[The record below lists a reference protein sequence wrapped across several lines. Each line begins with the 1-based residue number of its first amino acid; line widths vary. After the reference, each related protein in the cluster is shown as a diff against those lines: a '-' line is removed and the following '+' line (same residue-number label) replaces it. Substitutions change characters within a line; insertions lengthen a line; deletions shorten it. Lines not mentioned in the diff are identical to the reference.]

1 MDTLPV
7 MGVKM
12 KVPLAVRKYPGVV
25 QPRRRLHMDN
35 SSLCFHRYANLF
47 PMMGEDEFASLVENI
62 KSFGLRDR
70 IWLFQDQI
78 LDGRNRYLACEK
90 AGVMPQFQT
99 FRGDEQQ
106 ALEAVLS
113 WNLERRHLNAGQK
126 AMVAL
131 EVLPEFERLAR
142 EKQKE
147 EASKGADYG
156 ALGGRG
162 NKKPLEVNLPQ
173 GVSEVETTPVVEK
186 KPAPRQPQARDMA
199 AKTVGVSASN
209 VQRAKGF
216 RVDVIESCR

>member
-1 MDTLPV
+1 
-7 MGVKM
+7 
-12 KVPLAVRKYPGVV
+12 
-25 QPRRRLHMDN
+25 
-35 SSLCFHRYANLF
+35 
-47 PMMGEDEFASLVENI
+47 MMGEDEFASLVENI

-131 EVLPEFERLAR
+131 EVLPEFERLAW
-142 EKQKE
+142 EKQE
-147 EASKGADYG
+147 QQASSG
-156 ALGGRG
+156 L
-162 NKKPLEVNLPQ
+162 L
-173 GVSEVETTPVVEK
+173 S
-186 KPAPRQPQARDMA
+186 
-199 AKTVGVSASN
+199 
-209 VQRAKGF
+209 
-216 RVDVIESCR
+216 